1 MWHERARSLTG
12 LRGQGLTLAGVRTV
26 LKEFHDSIGDE
37 GGAEDSG
44 RARSRVM
51 RLLTALGWEAPEE
64 PPPPPEEPPPPPPEA
79 PSANGVPTEAAG
91 AHLLCSAGLIKR
103 RAGRLTQ
110 AA

>member
-1 MWHERARSLTG
+1 M
-12 LRGQGLTLAGVRTV
+12 RTV

-64 PPPPPEEPPPPPPEA
+64 PPPPPEEPPPPPEA
-79 PSANGVPTEAAG
+79 PSANGVPTESAG
-91 AHLLCSAGLIKR
+91 AHLLTSAVFIKR
-103 RAGRLTQ
+103 WAGRLMQ